1 MFAYSVTGARKLVH
15 ANLVAGVDLQARGW
29 PQREH
34 LSKMTGFKGATG
46 GPWTTDASMTIQPT
60 MYAGKGVGAD
70 PGLHAAQEAFFTGE
84 ALLLFDPG
92 CARSR
97 LMFDLSCRALVCVA
111 LFVELR
117 SGVTVT
123 VLELS

>member
-1 MFAYSVTGARKLVH
+1 MFAYSVTGAHKLVH

-34 LSKMTGFKGATG
+34 LSKMTGFKGAIG

-60 MYAGKGVGAD
+60 MYAGKSIGGD

-84 ALLLFDPG
+84 ALLLFNPG

-97 LMFDLSCRALVCVA
+97 LMFDLLCRALVCVA